1 MIGFCDLHYAIK
13 SFFLVVTFVAVCSS
27 ICLLPRVFGRKRL
40 IPKLLVPLCFVLSG
54 AMLILFA
61 AQVKS
66 AHPAWKLT
74 PIVEGAAA
82 LPVIIPILLL
92 LAVIVVLLTIV
103 IQERKFEQNS
113 ITRSSVKESLDWL
126 NTGLCFAYKN
136 GMVMLINHRMNN
148 LSHTIF
154 GRDLQNA
161 NAFWENLKG
170 GETQAG
176 VMRLSMGANPSFR
189 LPDQTVWT
197 FAREVIEGITQL
209 TAAETTK
216 LNKLTEELKEK
227 NAELSVM
234 NYRLRKYG
242 ENVDELTR
250 EKERLETKAR
260 IHRELGQALLLT
272 RRYLQGESNNTQ
284 ELLNV
289 LNRTIAM
296 LRLESESPKN
306 DEPLDMLMK
315 AAHSVGIEICITG
328 QMPEQE
334 DANRLFFEAATEALT
349 NAVRHADAKKLC
361 IAFSEDDSSYSVCF
375 MNDGK
380 QPQNKIV
387 EGGGLGS
394 LRQKTEQIGGTMEVL
409 YQPEFVLKLIVL
421 KKRGAIL

>member
-1 MIGFCDLHYAIK
+1 MIGFCDLHYAVK
-13 SFFLVVTFVAVCSS
+13 SIFLVVTFVAVCSS
-27 ICLLPRVFGRKRL
+27 VCLLPRVFSRKKL
-40 IPKLLVPLCFVLSG
+40 MPKLLVPLCFVLSG

-66 AHPAWKLT
+66 AHPAWKLA
-74 PIVEGAAA
+74 PIVEGATA
-82 LPVIIPILLL
+82 LPVILPILLL
-92 LAVIVVLLTIV
+92 LAVIATLLAVVLT
-103 IQERKFEQNS
+103 ERKYEKNS

-126 NTGLCFAYKN
+126 NTGLCFSHKN

-161 NAFWENLKG
+161 NAFWENLND
-170 GETQAG
+170 GEIQSG
-176 VMRLSMGANPSFR
+176 VARLFMCANPTFR

-197 FAREVIEGITQL
+197 FSREVIDGITQL
-209 TAAETTK
+209 TAAETTR
-216 LNKLTEELKEK
+216 LNRLTEELKEK

-272 RRYLQGESNNTQ
+272 RRYLQGESDNTQ

-289 LNRTIAM
+289 LKRNIAM

-315 AAHSVGIEICITG
+315 AAQSAGIEVFITG
-328 QMPEQE
+328 QMPKQE

-349 NAVRHADAKKLC
+349 NAVRHADAKTLR
-361 IAFSEDDSSYSVCF
+361 IAFSEDDKSYSVSF
-375 MNDGK
+375 TNDGNH
-380 QPQNKIV
+380 PQYKIV

-409 YQPEFVLKLIVL
+409 YQPEFVLKLTVL
-421 KKRGAIL
+421 KKRGDIL

>member
-1 MIGFCDLHYAIK
+1 MIGFCDLHYAVK
-13 SFFLVVTFVAVCSS
+13 SVFLVVTFVAVCSS

-66 AHPAWKLT
+66 AHPAWRT
-74 PIVEGAAA
+74 SPIVEGATA
-82 LPVIIPILLL
+82 LPVILPILLL

-272 RRYLQGESNNTQ
+272 RRYLQGESDNTQ

>member
-1 MIGFCDLHYAIK
+1 MIGFCDLNYAVK

-66 AHPAWKLT
+66 AHPAWRT
-74 PIVEGAAA
+74 SPIVEGATA
-82 LPVIIPILLL
+82 LPVILPILLL

-216 LNKLTEELKEK
+216 LN
-227 NAELSVM
+227 
-234 NYRLRKYG
+234 
-242 ENVDELTR
+242 
-250 EKERLETKAR
+250 
-260 IHRELGQALLLT
+260 
-272 RRYLQGESNNTQ
+272 
-284 ELLNV
+284 
-289 LNRTIAM
+289 
-296 LRLESESPKN
+296 
-306 DEPLDMLMK
+306 
-315 AAHSVGIEICITG
+315 
-328 QMPEQE
+328 
-334 DANRLFFEAATEALT
+334 
-349 NAVRHADAKKLC
+349 
-361 IAFSEDDSSYSVCF
+361 
-375 MNDGK
+375 
-380 QPQNKIV
+380 
-387 EGGGLGS
+387 
-394 LRQKTEQIGGTMEVL
+394 
-409 YQPEFVLKLIVL
+409 
-421 KKRGAIL
+421 

>member
-1 MIGFCDLHYAIK
+1 MMGFCDLNYAVK
-13 SFFLVVTFVAVCSS
+13 SIFLVITFVAVCSS
-27 ICLLPRVFGRKRL
+27 ICLLPRVFIRKKL

-54 AMLILFA
+54 AMLVLFA

-66 AHPAWKLT
+66 AHPAWRT
-74 PIVEGAAA
+74 SPIVEGATA
-82 LPVIIPILLL
+82 LPVILPILLL
-92 LAVIVVLLTIV
+92 IAVIAVLLTIV
-103 IQERKFEQNS
+103 IQERNFEKNA

-126 NTGLCFAYKN
+126 NTGLCFAYKS
-136 GMVMLINHRMNN
+136 GMVMLINHRMND

-161 NAFWENLKG
+161 NAFWENLED

-176 VMRLSMGANPSFR
+176 VRRLSMGANPSFR

-197 FAREVIEGITQL
+197 FAREVIDGITQL
-209 TAAETTK
+209 TAAETTR

-227 NAELSVM
+227 NAELSAM

-242 ENVDELTR
+242 ENVDKLIR
-250 EKERLETKAR
+250 EKERLETKVR

-272 RRYLQGESNNTQ
+272 RRYLQGESENTQ
-284 ELLNV
+284 ELLNI
-289 LNRTIAM
+289 LNCNISM

-315 AAHSVGIEICITG
+315 AAHFVGIEICITG
-328 QMPEQE
+328 QMPQQE

-361 IAFSEDDSSYSVCF
+361 IAFSEDDTSYSVCF
-375 MNDGK
+375 TNDGK
-380 QPQNKIV
+380 QPQNTIV

-394 LRQKTEQIGGTMEVL
+394 LRKKTEQIGGTMGVSCKTG
-409 YQPEFVLKLIVL
+409 FRLKLTIL
-421 KKRGAIL
+421 KKRGDSL

>member
-27 ICLLPRVFGRKRL
+27 ICLLPRVFSRKKL
-40 IPKLLVPLCFVLSG
+40 MPKLLVPLCFVFSG

-61 AQVKS
+61 VEVKS
-66 AHPAWKLT
+66 AHPAWHTT
-74 PIVEGAAA
+74 PLIDRVTA

-92 LAVIVVLLTIV
+92 LFVITVLSVIAVRA
-103 IQERKFEQNS
+103 QREERNS

-148 LSHTIF
+148 LNHTIF

-161 NAFWENLKG
+161 NAFWENLND
-170 GETQAG
+170 GEIQSG
-176 VMRLSMGANPSFR
+176 VARIFMGENPTFR

-197 FAREVIEGITQL
+197 FAREVLGGITQL
-209 TAAETTK
+209 TAAETTR

-234 NYRLRKYG
+234 NERLRKYG
-242 ENVDELTR
+242 ENVDVLTR
-250 EKERLETKAR
+250 EKERLETKTR

-272 RRYLQGESNNTQ
+272 RRYLQGESDNTKD
-284 ELLNV
+284 LLNV
-289 LNRTIAM
+289 LKRNIAM

-315 AAHSVGIEICITG
+315 AAHSAGIEVLITG
-328 QMPEQE
+328 QMPKQE

-349 NAVRHADAKKLC
+349 NAVRHADAKTLR
-361 IAFSEDDSSYSVCF
+361 IAFSEDHTAYSVCF
-375 MNDGK
+375 TNDGTN
-380 QPQNKIV
+380 PQKKPV

-409 YQPEFVLKLIVL
+409 YQPEFVLKLTVL
-421 KKRGAIL
+421 KKRGDIL

>member
-27 ICLLPRVFGRKRL
+27 VCLLPHAFGRKRL
-40 IPKLLVPLCFVLSG
+40 IPKLLVPLCFMLSG

-74 PIVEGAAA
+74 PIIESVTA
-82 LPVIIPILLL
+82 LPIILPILLL
-92 LAVIVVLLTIV
+92 LAIIATLLAIVLKEIK
-103 IQERKFEQNS
+103 IEKNS
-113 ITRSSVKESLDWL
+113 ITRSSVKESLDYL
-126 NTGLCFAYKN
+126 NTGLCFAHKN

-161 NAFWENLKG
+161 NAFWENLND
-170 GETQAG
+170 GEIQPG
-176 VMRLSMGANPSFR
+176 VARIFMGENPTFR

-197 FAREVIEGITQL
+197 FAREMIDGITQL
-209 TAAETTK
+209 TAAETTR

-234 NYRLRKYG
+234 NERLRKYG

-272 RRYLQGESNNTQ
+272 RRYLQGESDNTKD
-284 ELLNV
+284 LLNV
-289 LNRTIAM
+289 LKRNIAM

-315 AAHSVGIEICITG
+315 AAHSAGIEVLITG
-328 QMPEQE
+328 QMPKQE

-349 NAVRHADAKKLC
+349 NAVRHADAKTLH
-361 IAFSEDDSSYSVCF
+361 IAFSEDNTAYSVCF
-375 MNDGK
+375 TNDGSK
-380 QPQNKIV
+380 PQNKIV

-394 LRQKTEQIGGTMEVL
+394 LRLKTEQIGGTMEVL
-409 YQPEFVLKLIVL
+409 YQPEFVLKLTVL
-421 KKRGAIL
+421 KKRGDIL

>member
-1 MIGFCDLHYAIK
+1 MIGFCDLHYAVK
-13 SFFLVVTFVAVCSS
+13 SIFLVVTFVAVCSS

-66 AHPAWKLT
+66 AHPAWRT
-74 PIVEGAAA
+74 SPIVEGATA
-82 LPVIIPILLL
+82 LPVILPILLL

-250 EKERLETKAR
+250 EKERLETKVR